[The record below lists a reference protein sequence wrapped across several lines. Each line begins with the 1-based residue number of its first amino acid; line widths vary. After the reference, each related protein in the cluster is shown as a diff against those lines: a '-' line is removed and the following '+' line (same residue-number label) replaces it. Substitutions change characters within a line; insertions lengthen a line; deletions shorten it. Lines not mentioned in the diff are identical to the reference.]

1 MVVEWRE
8 MEDHVALRDVD
19 VVGLQRLLDVVQELQ
34 RVQTDVACGPASDH
48 IENAFDQVR
57 KAMRLLGS

>member
-1 MVVEWRE
+1 

-34 RVQTDVACGPASDH
+34 RVQTDVTCGLASDH
-48 IENAFDQVR
+48 IENAFDEVR